1 MVWAMD
7 TPEMKECR
15 KTYGEEYSFDKYK
28 KMISTMIMDGLNY
41 DDAKEFG
48 WVVDNTN
55 LDGWKEVEKILG
67 LAPGELD
74 VEAIAAV
81 NMERMK
87 NLNLEG
93 VVKDK
98 ERTFIMI
105 KPDGVQ
111 RGLVGAIIQ
120 RFEQRGFKLV
130 GMKVC

>member
-1 MVWAMD
+1 MD
-7 TPEMKECR
+7 APEMIENRKE
-15 KTYGEEYSFDKYK
+15 YGDEYSFDKYSRMIK
-28 KMISTMIMDGLNY
+28 KMIIDGLTY

-48 WVVDNTN
+48 WVVDNEN

-67 LAPGELD
+67 LEPGELD

-87 NLNLEG
+87 NLNLQG
-93 VVKDK
+93 LPTKTK